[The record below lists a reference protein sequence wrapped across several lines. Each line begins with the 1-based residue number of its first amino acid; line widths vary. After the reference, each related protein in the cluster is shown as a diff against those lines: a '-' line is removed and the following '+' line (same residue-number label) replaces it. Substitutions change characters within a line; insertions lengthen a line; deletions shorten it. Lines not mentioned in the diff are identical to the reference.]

1 MWNIRGAD
9 CCRNATINCW
19 DSSNT
24 TNITSITHTGHG
36 PAYFMGSPQ
45 PPIIPERVGKDAP
58 RCSPRYFY
66 MDPANSTREKN
77 SPLGQKIIFF
87 NCVLYNWAR
96 IQPKEYITSRKILGM
111 FLTHCFGDF
120 LSRCSRRFL
129 LLLPGCAN
137 NTGKRGERML
147 ERGGKDFLDIP
158 RTPRDPWGSRPKN
171 FQKIS

>member
-1 MWNIRGAD
+1 MLLWKSHPWRVFKPKDIHPYKIFNLKNIHPWK
-9 CCRNATINCW
+9 TF
-19 DSSNT
+19 T
-24 TNITSITHTGHG
+24 
-36 PAYFMGSPQ
+36 
-45 PPIIPERVGKDAP
+45 PEKYQKEWGKMLPDVL
-58 RCSPRYFY
+58 

-77 SPLGQKIIFF
+77 SLLGQKIIFF

-96 IQPKEYITSRKILGM
+96 IEPTEYITSRKILGM
-111 FLTHCFGDF
+111 FLTYCFGDF

-129 LLLPGCAN
+129 FLLPGCAN